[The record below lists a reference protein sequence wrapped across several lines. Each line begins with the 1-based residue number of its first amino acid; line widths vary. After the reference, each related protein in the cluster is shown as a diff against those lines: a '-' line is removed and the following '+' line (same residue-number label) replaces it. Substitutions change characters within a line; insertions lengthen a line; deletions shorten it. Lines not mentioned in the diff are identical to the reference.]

1 MRQSRHN
8 ITGSLRRF
16 TTPRDDFYWRYSH
29 VGSFH
34 TRKQVT
40 MLRKTLLILSA
51 CVMMHSAAYADE
63 HAYQEVTAEQLQQ
76 LKQTLPSLKII
87 DSRGEDQIKD
97 GMIQGAINLPVYDT
111 DAQQLA
117 SIAQDKTTP
126 LAFYCNDK
134 YCSASAIAANKA
146 AKAGY
151 TKLYKYTGG
160 IAEWKA
166 KKLPVQ

>member
-1 MRQSRHN
+1 
-8 ITGSLRRF
+8 
-16 TTPRDDFYWRYSH
+16 
-29 VGSFH
+29 
-34 TRKQVT
+34 
-40 MLRKTLLILSA
+40 MLRKTLLILSTF
-51 CVMMHSAAYADE
+51 VMMQGVAHADE
-63 HAYQEVTAEQLQQ
+63 HVYQEVTAEQLQQ
-76 LKQTLPSLKII
+76 LKKTLPTLKII
-87 DSRGEDQIKD
+87 DSRGEDQIQD

-146 AKAGY
+146 FKAGY
-151 TKLYKYTGG
+151 TKIFKYTGG

-166 KKLPVQ
+166 KKLPVQP